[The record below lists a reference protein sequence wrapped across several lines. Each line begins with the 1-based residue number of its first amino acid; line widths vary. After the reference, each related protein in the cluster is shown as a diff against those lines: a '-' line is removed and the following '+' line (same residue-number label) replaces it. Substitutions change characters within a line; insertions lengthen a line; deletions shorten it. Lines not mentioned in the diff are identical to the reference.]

1 LSETEHTGGGHR
13 ERLLEGALICLRER
27 GYARTTTRDIV
38 AASGTNLGSIVYH
51 YGTKERLLE
60 EAMGE
65 GFRRWTEA
73 ISAVADQST
82 ANPFEQMR
90 AALGQARSAFDE
102 QHGLFTAFLEA
113 AAETGRSD
121 ELRGHMAEGYEH
133 ARRRV
138 GQSIRHTM
146 PDAGEDDVRT
156 LASLMV
162 AIVDGLML
170 QWLLD
175 RDAVPRGEE
184 VAEVFLRAVTTAM
197 AALDRPG

>member
-1 LSETEHTGGGHR
+1 LSDSAHTPGGHR
-13 ERLLEGALICLRER
+13 ERLLEGALQCLQER
-27 GYARTTTRDIV
+27 GFARTTTRDIV
-38 AASGTNLGSIVYH
+38 AASGTNLGSIPYH

-73 ISAVADQST
+73 ISAVADEST

-102 QHGLFTAFLEA
+102 QQGLYTAFLEA
-113 AAETGRSD
+113 AAETGRSP
-121 ELRGHMAEGYEH
+121 ELREHVAEGYEH

-138 GQSIRHTM
+138 GESIRHTM
-146 PDAGEDDVRT
+146 PDSTDRDVRT

-170 QWLLD
+170 QWLFD
-175 RDAVPRGEE
+175 RDAVPSGEE
-184 VAEVFLRAVTTAM
+184 VAEVFVRAVATAM
-197 AALDRPG
+197 AAVQR

>member
-1 LSETEHTGGGHR
+1 LSDSGHR
-13 ERLLEGALICLRER
+13 ERLLEGALACLQER
-27 GYARTTTRDIV
+27 GFARTTTRDIV

-73 ISAVADQST
+73 ISAVADEST

-90 AALGQARSAFDE
+90 AALGQARALFDE
-102 QHGLFTAFLEA
+102 QEGLYTAFLEA
-113 AAETGRSD
+113 AAQTGRSD
-121 ELRGHMAEGYEH
+121 DLREHVAAGYE
-133 ARRRV
+133 RTRTRV
-138 GQSIRHTM
+138 AESIRHTM
-146 PDAGEDDVRT
+146 PGESERDTRT

-170 QWLLD
+170 QWLFD
-175 RDAVPRGEE
+175 RDAVPSGEE
-184 VAEVFLRAVTTAM
+184 VAEVFVRAVATAM
-197 AALDRPG
+197 AAADQT

>member
-1 LSETEHTGGGHR
+1 LSETEHTAGGHR
-13 ERLLEGALICLRER
+13 ERLLEGALRCLQER
-27 GYARTTTRDIV
+27 GFARTTTRDIV

-60 EAMGE
+60 EAMSE

-73 ISAVADQST
+73 ISAVADEST

-90 AALGQARSAFDE
+90 AALGQARSAFDD
-102 QHGLFTAFLEA
+102 QQGLYTAFLEA

-121 ELRGHMAEGYEH
+121 ELRGHMAAGYEH

-146 PDAGEDDVRT
+146 PDAPDDDIRT

-170 QWLLD
+170 QWLFD
-175 RDAVPRGEE
+175 RDAVPPGEE
-184 VAEVFLRAVTTAM
+184 VAEAFLRAVAS
-197 AALDRPG
+197 ALSAFDQR